1 MKEGWSRSP
10 SRRYA
15 FMLQRKLRYESRKG
29 IVYNFFIITLLA
41 IALAVRAITLAYSI
55 FVIISQIMHPNR

>member
-1 MKEGWSRSP
+1 
-10 SRRYA
+10 
-15 FMLQRKLRYESRKG
+15 MLQRKLRYESRKG